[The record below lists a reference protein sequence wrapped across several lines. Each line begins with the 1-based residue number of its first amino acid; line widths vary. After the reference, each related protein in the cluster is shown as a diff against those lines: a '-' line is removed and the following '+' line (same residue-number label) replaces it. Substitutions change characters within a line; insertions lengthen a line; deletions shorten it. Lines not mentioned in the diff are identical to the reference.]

1 MHKEQ
6 DKYQNILTH
15 LHELNRQNL
24 LNENDKNEYLS
35 NELEKINEKINDI
48 SSNNTKSTNKL
59 IIVIVLLL
67 IINTALVSYLVLKQ
81 STNSTNEQQ
90 IINTEELVEK
100 EVESTVIDS
109 NKSDNEEEQLD
120 PNINTFNTESMD
132 ILEVEEEF
140 KEIVPI
146 IRKGTPYICKDDVNT
161 YKIPYTVDI
170 KGKLYSDRFS
180 FILQEKSGRKECSI
194 KKEDM

>member
-24 LNENDKNEYLS
+24 LDENDRNEYLS
-35 NELEKINEKINDI
+35 NELEKVNNKIDNI
-48 SSNNTKSTNKL
+48 SSNNSKNTNKL
-59 IIVIVLLL
+59 IIIVILLL
-67 IINTALVSYLVLKQ
+67 IINTAIILFIGLKP
-81 STNSTNEQQ
+81 SIEQNKTLKT
-90 IINTEELVEK
+90 NTENVIK
-100 EVESTVIDS
+100 EVKPEIQE
-109 NKSDNEEEQLD
+109 NENNGNIAKKELD
-120 PNINTFNTESMD
+120 PNINTFDSESID

-146 IRKGTPYICKDDVNT
+146 IRKGTPYTCKDDVNT

-170 KGKLYSDRFS
+170 KGKLYSNRFT
-180 FILQEKSGRKECSI
+180 FILQEKSGTKECSI
-194 KKEDM
+194 KKEEM